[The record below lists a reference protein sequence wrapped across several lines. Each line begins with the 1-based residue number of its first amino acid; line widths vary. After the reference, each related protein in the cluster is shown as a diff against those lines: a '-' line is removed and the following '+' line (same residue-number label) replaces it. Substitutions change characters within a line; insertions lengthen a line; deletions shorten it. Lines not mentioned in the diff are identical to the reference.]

1 MITATSRMS
10 STVND
15 TLNHGAISRVTGSLR
30 SESSNV
36 GLQHSNA
43 V

>member
-15 TLNHGAISRVTGSLR
+15 TLDHGANICVTGSPHPR
-30 SESSNV
+30 SF
-36 GLQHSNA
+36 
-43 V
+43 